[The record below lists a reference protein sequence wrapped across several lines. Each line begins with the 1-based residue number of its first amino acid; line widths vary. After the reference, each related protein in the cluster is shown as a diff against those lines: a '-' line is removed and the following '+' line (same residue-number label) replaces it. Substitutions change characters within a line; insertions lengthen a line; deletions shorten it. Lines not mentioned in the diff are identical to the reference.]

1 MAIVTVIPRPQ
12 ADAEGRY
19 EANPNGASIPLSKD
33 PPPMTKEVNVL
44 VDVSLEKKTIAGTTR
59 YKKNLLLFQLMTSST
74 NSELQP

>member
-19 EANPNGASIPLSKD
+19 EANPNGASIVGN

-44 VDVSLEKKTIAGTTR
+44 VDVLLEKKTIAGTTR